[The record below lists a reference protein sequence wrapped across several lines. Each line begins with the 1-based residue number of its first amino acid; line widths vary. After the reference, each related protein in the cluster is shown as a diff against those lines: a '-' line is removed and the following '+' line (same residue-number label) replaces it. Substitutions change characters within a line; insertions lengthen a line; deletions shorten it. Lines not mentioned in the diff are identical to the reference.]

1 MNSEADV
8 LKFFRD
14 NLPEQGTFTGKR
26 IPLGIDDVLQDYTD
40 LDDIVYAIERFEKEY
55 RIEVNTENYFP
66 WTQTCFFRKWFT
78 KEPVEQISK
87 PLTVRMFADAV
98 KAGKWIHD

>member
-1 MNSEADV
+1 M
-8 LKFFRD
+8 
-14 NLPEQGTFTGKR
+14 
-26 IPLGIDDVLQDYTD
+26 
-40 LDDIVYAIERFEKEY
+40 
-55 RIEVNTENYFP
+55 
-66 WTQTCFFRKWFT
+66 TQTWFFRKWFT